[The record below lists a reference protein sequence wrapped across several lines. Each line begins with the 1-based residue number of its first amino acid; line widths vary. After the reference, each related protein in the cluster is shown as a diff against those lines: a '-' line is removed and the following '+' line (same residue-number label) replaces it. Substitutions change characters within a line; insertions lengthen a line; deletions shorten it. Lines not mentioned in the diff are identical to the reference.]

1 MRAQPYTTPNRCSN
15 LRQVTTW
22 CRLRPE
28 MARLWQHFRL
38 YGLLLAL
45 LSDQRLVNV
54 RDHTCTETKITFM
67 NILSLF
73 HIVKIVPLSDYYSFK
88 SIKSILFT
96 VNTAQQV
103 LDLSQKYYTSYTFLY
118 CTQHHWW
125 NPTSITLKK
134 MAVLIFTLRKCD
146 ELNKTYLLQQ

>member
-67 NILSLF
+67 NIFLSFPHSQHCTSFRLLF
-73 HIVKIVPLSDYYSFK
+73 IQ
-88 SIKSILFT
+88 
-96 VNTAQQV
+96 VNQV
-103 LDLSQKYYTSYTFLY
+103 YTFHSEYSTTGVGFISKLLY
-118 CTQHHWW
+118 KLH
-125 NPTSITLKK
+125 I
-134 MAVLIFTLRKCD
+134 LIFYTTSLVKP
-146 ELNKTYLLQQ
+146 NKHNIKVNGCFNLHTKEMRWIK

>member
-67 NILSLF
+67 NIFLSFPHSQHCTSFRLLF
-73 HIVKIVPLSDYYSFK
+73 I
-88 SIKSILFT
+88 
-96 VNTAQQV
+96 QV
-103 LDLSQKYYTSYTFLY
+103 YTFHSEYSTTGVGFTISKILY
-118 CTQHHWW
+118 KLHIFILYT
-125 NPTSITLKK
+125 TSLVKP
-134 MAVLIFTLRKCD
+134 
-146 ELNKTYLLQQ
+146 NKHNIKVNGCFNLQTKEMQWIK